1 MIVGPP
7 DSRIRSETGG
17 CLTKHNVRR
26 TGMRLVIWMAAL
38 FGLILAMPGGWAQ
51 QPTAIPVGTVSAEL
65 RPITKAVE
73 FVGRVEAM
81 EKVEIRARVTGFL
94 QDVLFKEGETVKQ
107 GDVLYRIEPE
117 SFQAAVQQA
126 QGALYEAQGKYA
138 NATAQRARTE
148 ELVKTATASRA
159 LLDERVANEKEAQ
172 GQVVAADA
180 NLKTAT
186 VNLGYTEITAPIS
199 GEIGRTKL
207 TKGNVVGPDSGPLTV
222 IVSRDPMYV
231 TFPVSQRVFL
241 NLHDRSK
248 SLQEA
253 LGVRIRFSDGTTYDQ
268 VGQINFI
275 DVTVDR
281 ATDSVT
287 VRATMPNPNGALIDG
302 QLVRVSVEATK
313 PEDKVLVPQSA
324 LIVDQQG
331 PYVFIVVDGK
341 AVVARVKLGGE
352 SGPYSIVNDG
362 LKGGEQVVVQGM
374 ESLRP
379 GSPVVAS
386 PAPPPLTGG

>member
-1 MIVGPP
+1 
-7 DSRIRSETGG
+7 
-17 CLTKHNVRR
+17 
-26 TGMRLVIWMAAL
+26 MAAL
-38 FGLILAMPGGWAQ
+38 FGLVVAIPNGWTQ
-51 QPTAIPVGTVSAEL
+51 QPTAIPVGTVAAEL
-65 RPITKAVE
+65 RPITKATE

-81 EKVEIRARVTGFL
+81 ERVDIRARVTGFL
-94 QDVLFKEGETVKQ
+94 QDVLFKEGEIVKQ

-126 QGALYEAQGKYA
+126 QGALYEAQGTYA
-138 NATAQRARTE
+138 NASAQRARTE

-186 VNLGYTEITAPIS
+186 VNLGYTEIIAPIS

-241 NLHDRSK
+241 NLNDRSK

-268 VGQINFI
+268 LGRINFV

-281 ATDSVT
+281 ATDSVV

-313 PEDKVLVPQSA
+313 PEEKVLVPQSA

-341 AVVARVKLGGE
+341 AAIARVKLGGE
-352 SGPYSIVNDG
+352 SGPYAIVNDG
-362 LKGGEQVVVQGM
+362 LKGGELVVVQGM

-379 GSPVVAS
+379 GSSVVAS
-386 PAPPPLTGG
+386 PAPPPLSGG